1 MPGDDLSSRGA
12 PWGWQPS
19 LESMCREV
27 HVNFDQFII
36 GLRNNRSDI
45 ELAGE
50 LDASPETIKALR
62 NHFEKYG
69 VDSMMGQD

>member
-1 MPGDDLSSRGA
+1 MPGDDFSTRGA

-27 HVNFDQFII
+27 HVNFDDFII
-36 GLRNNRSDI
+36 GLSNNRSDT

-50 LDASPETIKALR
+50 LGVKSETITGLR
-62 NHFEKYG
+62 KHFEKYG